1 MSTIKSYKNWN
12 IKGIAES
19 VIEEIK
25 EDRDAE
31 VRTDEEKEGYLEDV
45 LDYYLQETYWSIY
58 SKETKDARIVVELV
72 REYIEEIESE
82 PNQTIK
88 QRR

>member
-72 REYIEEIESE
+72 REYIEEKE
-82 PNQTIK
+82 
-88 QRR
+88 